1 MDLRPCE
8 GCGERGFSGRS
19 ATVLVA
25 GELCSQYTGACRRC
39 GQAREFTFRL
49 PEEIRLPLER
59 DVTFGGP
66 EPSELLDP
74 GEWLLVADL
83 TAGGAAD
90 DSDLM
95 VAAAATEEALKFIPE
110 GADRV
115 PSEAIRSAD
124 GQQVYAQDPGRFS
137 RRRLAAVAAAY
148 REQAAKLRDQTTA

>member
-1 MDLRPCE
+1 MDFRPCE

-19 ATVLVA
+19 ALVLVE

-39 GQAREFTFRL
+39 GLPREFTFRV
-49 PEEIRLPLER
+49 PEEVRPRLER

-83 TAGGAAD
+83 TAAGGAD

-95 VAAAATEEALKFIPE
+95 VAAAAVDEALKFIPE
-110 GADRV
+110 GADQV
-115 PSEAIRSAD
+115 PPEAIRSSE
-124 GQQVYAQDPGRFS
+124 GRQVYAQDPGRFS
-137 RRRLAAVAAAY
+137 RRRLAAVAATY
-148 REQAAKLRDQTTA
+148 RAQAAKLRDEAG